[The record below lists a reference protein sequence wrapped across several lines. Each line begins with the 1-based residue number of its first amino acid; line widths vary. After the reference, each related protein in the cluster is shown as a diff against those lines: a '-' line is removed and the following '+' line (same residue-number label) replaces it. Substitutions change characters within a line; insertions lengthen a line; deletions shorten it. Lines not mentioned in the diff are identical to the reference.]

1 MKLFKIFS
9 AIILTVALLGNVTV
23 FAKKTPQELATEE
36 LVSLSI
42 LKGNEDAELLLDKTV
57 TRAEMAV
64 IVCRLLA
71 LEDTAIKN
79 VPTKPLFSDVSETHW
94 AAGYIDIVKA
104 YKIVNGYPD
113 GTFRPEQ
120 EVSYAQVIKMLVAT
134 CGYLPKAEQMGG
146 YPMGVIAVA
155 AQNGIT
161 KGLSFGQEQPATR
174 GDVALL
180 VQNTLDVPLL
190 VQTGFGAYEEYQVNP
205 DNTLR
210 NLRITAQP

>member
-1 MKLFKIFS
+1 MKFLKQTFL
-9 AIILTVALLGNVTV
+9 IILTIIFLGNIMV
-23 FAKKTPQELATEE
+23 FAQKTPQELASEE

-42 LKGNEDAELLLDKTV
+42 LKGNEDGDLLLDKTV

-64 IVCRLLA
+64 VICRLLA

-79 VPTKPLFSDVSETHW
+79 VPTAPLFLDVDETHW

-113 GTFRPEQ
+113 GTFRPEG
-120 EVSYAQVIKMLVAT
+120 EVTFAEAIKMLVAT

-146 YPMGVIAVA
+146 YPMGIIAVA
-155 AQNGIT
+155 TQTGIT
-161 KGLSFGQEQPATR
+161 KGVPFAQDKPATR

-180 VQNTLDVPLL
+180 VQNSLDVPFL
-190 VQTGFGAYEEYQVNP
+190 VQTGFGAYEEYLVNS
-205 DNTLR
+205 DMTLR
-210 NLRITAQP
+210 ALIFKVQP

>member
-1 MKLFKIFS
+1 MKFLKHFFTIV
-9 AIILTVALLGNVTV
+9 LLVALLGNVMV
-23 FAKKTPQELATEE
+23 FAQKTPQELAAEE

-42 LKGNEDAELLLDKTV
+42 LKGNEDGELLLDKTV

-120 EVSYAQVIKMLVAT
+120 EVNYGEAIKMLVAT

-146 YPMGVIAVA
+146 YPMGAIAVA
-155 AQNGIT
+155 TQNGIT
-161 KGLSFGQEQPATR
+161 KGLSFAQDELTTR

-180 VQNTLDVPLL
+180 VQNTLNVPLL